1 MYIIIFLKFWQ
12 EAVRSPDKAGKME
25 EHFLLLMAPSQLL
38 TALASFP
45 ELQMAWGD
53 FILTLLS

>member
-12 EAVRSPDKAGKME
+12 EAVRSPDKARKME
-25 EHFLLLMAPSQLL
+25 EHFFLLMAPSQLL

-53 FILTLLS
+53 FS